1 MSRLAG
7 HRRIFFGVQNSRKG
21 NLGRLQGLQD
31 PKFFMDKENLEKIL
45 KNRIAKDP
53 KISKNLIAWKEI
65 ANAQK
70 EFGKILLEYSMLEKS
85 WGLNSRLFNIARTL
99 VRMAEED
106 KKPNNKRLE
115 EFRESD
121 RESLKQALYS
131 EAPIYNDLEVAEFSD
146 ALSFYQAKLGGD
158 NALLQKILDGKSV
171 VERAA
176 QLVSNSKLADV
187 KMRKQI
193 ADGGMSAVNSSQ
205 DPMIKLALLVDP
217 ASRTLRKIYED
228 KVDSVS
234 QLAYGKIANAK
245 FALDGTNDYPDA
257 TFSLRL
263 AFGPVKG
270 YEQEG
275 VHIPAM
281 TTMGGAF
288 QREKEHGAK
297 EPFKLPD
304 DWHKH
309 RDDIDLGTPFNFV
322 STADIIGGNSGSPVI
337 NAAGEFVGI
346 IFDGNLQSLPLQ
358 FGYSETQARAVSVNS
373 NAIVEA
379 MKKVYGAVALA
390 KEFGH

>member
-1 MSRLAG
+1 
-7 HRRIFFGVQNSRKG
+7 
-21 NLGRLQGLQD
+21 
-31 PKFFMDKENLEKIL
+31 MDKENLEKIL